1 MYTFSENSIDFIS
14 TDWFFVFMKIKM
26 ESSSY
31 LQVRIPITDF
41 VMQIWSS
48 ILEKKRIICSER
60 ADQWLL
66 GVRSNRGEKG
76 RGWQGKVK
84 AC

>member
-48 ILEKKRIICSER
+48 ILEKKRIKR
-60 ADQWLL
+60 
-66 GVRSNRGEKG
+66 RT
-76 RGWQGKVK
+76 K
-84 AC
+84 ALKRKDSFLPSSI